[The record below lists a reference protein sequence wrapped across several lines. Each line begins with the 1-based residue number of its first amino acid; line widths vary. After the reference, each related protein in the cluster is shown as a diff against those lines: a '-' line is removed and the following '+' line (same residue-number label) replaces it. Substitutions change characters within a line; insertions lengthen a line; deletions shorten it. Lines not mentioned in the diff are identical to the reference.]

1 MPSSSTKRRH
11 SSQVRV
17 NRPHISSA
25 LQVTFAEGL
34 GHILQAHRGWASI
47 GCLQPIFEIANPNPM
62 FDRGLPDLHRD
73 ISSTMPNLANPFIGA
88 KHPEALRHRFVEAVR
103 GDFDRVLRSI

>member
-1 MPSSSTKRRH
+1 
-11 SSQVRV
+11 
-17 NRPHISSA
+17 
-25 LQVTFAEGL
+25 
-34 GHILQAHRGWASI
+34 
-47 GCLQPIFEIANPNPM
+47 M